1 MITNSVSISG
11 HSVLFINGFFEA
23 IKWGETCTDQDIVL
37 FKTQSA
43 KEMAD
48 WCFNNAKPLETK
60 ISYSD
65 HSWFP
70 EDFEGLNFDDV

>member
-1 MITNSVSISG
+1 MFLTNSVSISG

-23 IKWGETCTDQDIVL
+23 IGWGDTCTDQDIVL
-37 FKTQSA
+37 FKTQYA

-48 WCFNNAKPLETK
+48 WCFNNAKSLSIT

-65 HSWFP
+65 HSRFP
-70 EDFEGLNFDDV
+70 EEGLNFDDV

>member
-1 MITNSVSISG
+1 MLTNSVSISG

-23 IKWGETCTDQDIVL
+23 INWGDTCIDQDTVL

-48 WCFNNAKPLETK
+48 WCFNNAKSLVIK

-65 HSWFP
+65 HCWVP
-70 EDFEGLNFDDV
+70 EDFEGLNFDDL